1 MQSVVLGLLA
11 LVQFALASN
20 NYHITMEPQSKH
32 CFYEPMTIGQKLG
45 LSFQVFGSSNLDI
58 DFWVTNPDELIVQ
71 SAFRTSTGSFVVDA
85 AKDGMHSYCISNM
98 GHAGNV
104 EKSVSFSVNGPDEQY
119 KSAEK
124 KAAGQK
130 GQEDVKGSLETEVRE
145 LANTIQQVNDEQQYI
160 RTRLLRHH
168 ATAES
173 TNSRVVYWTI
183 FEGMMIAGVIG
194 YQIYYIT
201 QLSALLRVG
210 PSNPSDV
217 VACLKQS
224 NDHTSKAMQ
233 AALAL
238 CVLGLSL
245 CRSVAAFDWTL
256 KGPGNTFTAFE
267 CRMTVPP
274 VPVRPA
280 AGKDATYFYWPGLQ
294 TNQYAPNYNPIG
306 FGVLQPVLTYGKAC
320 TPNQPAGAS
329 VYRGWFISAQ
339 YVNPK
344 GTETGYK
351 GCQGGNMMDVAA
363 GDTLMMSMVL
373 QGTTWVQTVTRVGVA
388 CSGPGSGVS
397 SPDGCQVS
405 YALDMR
411 GQGQNRAEIVLEL
424 YFNAVVTDNV
434 LFSDIR
440 LVAAKQEPA
449 GSVAFCNELSRLQ
462 KNEACTGMALSQD
475 GLTCTISSCL
485 FTATASRADV
495 PTLDPA
501 TIDNGNN
508 GGVDAQGNPISVGST
523 IPPPADNNNGGLG
536 AGSIAP
542 PADISSGTGSN
553 SGATTPSTGGST
565 AGSTT
570 TGGSTQTSSKGISNT
585 MLYGAIGGG
594 VALVLIVGI
603 VMYSRRSKSIDEDDV
618 AKSGKYVQ
626 SNEKPDFSDTKEK
639 YSDRPV
645 SAINSLLPPRP
656 PSAARSI
663 GKSDSPPSSQNGRDL
678 LRPDVSGR
686 NHLDLSSNGKSRSA
700 SRQEMV
706 HEPQQQQQLHVPVA
720 ASGNARAVDLS
731 KHDSLMEFYLAPPAA
746 EAPRAPSRQELLAV
760 GSGNGRSASRQRD
773 FDQVGMTST
782 AHVSSGNGR
791 SSPQREMM
799 SGNSRAR
806 SASRQDVMDK
816 EVPTSYNSRR
826 ASRVEAIGGY
836 LAQPISNS
844 SRRTS
849 RADLVEPAQSSS
861 NRRTSRIDIGN
872 GLVVESNDVNASS
885 SNSHRHSRQMDSSR
899 RSSVV
904 GGGSALYSRTDRQ
917 MTPTPAEEP
926 TLVVIPGR
934 DASPSHRVNY
944 NRRLSSAVA
953 SSPVRVPH
961 ALSTSQA
968 DDYEAP
974 TSASG
979 SGNGRQPR
987 NDQLRRQSGSGFATV
1002 AVEERQSR
1010 SRENLNSNN
1019 SRRSDGRKPHSGN
1032 AREASASRIAAAR
1045 QRDTSV
1051 SSVTSRRGRT
1061 AETTSAGS
1069 RSVRERSESAQRP
1082 VQDDLC

>member
-1 MQSVVLGLLA
+1 
-11 LVQFALASN
+11 
-20 NYHITMEPQSKH
+20 
-32 CFYEPMTIGQKLG
+32 
-45 LSFQVFGSSNLDI
+45 
-58 DFWVTNPDELIVQ
+58 
-71 SAFRTSTGSFVVDA
+71 
-85 AKDGMHSYCISNM
+85 MH
-98 GHAGNV
+98 
-104 EKSVSFSVNGPDEQY
+104 
-119 KSAEK
+119 
-124 KAAGQK
+124 
-130 GQEDVKGSLETEVRE
+130 
-145 LANTIQQVNDEQQYI
+145 
-160 RTRLLRHH
+160 
-168 ATAES
+168 
-173 TNSRVVYWTI
+173 
-183 FEGMMIAGVIG
+183 
-194 YQIYYIT
+194 
-201 QLSALLRVG
+201 
-210 PSNPSDV
+210 
-217 VACLKQS
+217 
-224 NDHTSKAMQ
+224 

-238 CVLGLSL
+238 CVLALSL
-245 CRSVAAFDWTL
+245 CDSVSAFDWTL
-256 KGPGNTFTAFE
+256 KGPGNTFTALE

-388 CSGPGSGVS
+388 CSGTGSGVS

-434 LFSDIR
+434 QFSDIR
-440 LVAAKQEPA
+440 LVAAKPEPA

-501 TIDNGNN
+501 TIDNSNN

-523 IPPPADNNNGGLG
+523 IPPPVDNNNGGLG

-542 PADISSGTGSN
+542 PAVISSGSGSN
-553 SGATTPSTGGST
+553 SGATTPSAGGGST

-570 TGGSTQTSSKGISNT
+570 TGGPAQTSSKGISNT
-585 MLYGAIGGG
+585 VLYGAIGGG

-603 VMYSRRSKSIDEDDV
+603 VMYSRRSKSVDEDDV

-626 SNEKPDFSDTKEK
+626 SNEKPDFSDAKEK
-639 YSDRPV
+639 YADRPV

-656 PSAARSI
+656 PSAARST
-663 GKSDSPPSSQNGRDL
+663 GKSDSPPSSQNARDL
-678 LRPDVSGR
+678 LRPDVSASR
-686 NHLDLSSNGKSRSA
+686 RSHLDLSSNGKPRSA

-706 HEPQQQQQLHVPVA
+706 HEPQQQQLHVPVA

-746 EAPRAPSRQELLAV
+746 EAPRAPSRQELLAA

-782 AHVSSGNGR
+782 THAPSGNGR

-806 SASRQDVMDK
+806 SASRQDVMDH
-816 EVPTSYNSRR
+816 EVLMSYNSRR
-826 ASRVEAIGGY
+826 ASRVEAMGGY
-836 LAQPISNS
+836 LAQPMANS
-844 SRRTS
+844 SRRAS
-849 RADLVEPAQSSS
+849 RADLVEPVQSSS

-872 GLVVESNDVNASS
+872 GLAVESNDVNASS
-885 SNSHRHSRQMDSSR
+885 SNSRRHSRQMDSSR

-904 GGGSALYSRTDRQ
+904 GGSSALYSRTDRQ

-953 SSPVRVPH
+953 ASPVRVAH
-961 ALSTSQA
+961 QA
-968 DDYEAP
+968 DDHEAP

-1082 VQDDLC
+1082 GQDDLC

>member
-1 MQSVVLGLLA
+1 M
-11 LVQFALASN
+11 
-20 NYHITMEPQSKH
+20 H
-32 CFYEPMTIGQKLG
+32 
-45 LSFQVFGSSNLDI
+45 
-58 DFWVTNPDELIVQ
+58 
-71 SAFRTSTGSFVVDA
+71 A
-85 AKDGMHSYCISNM
+85 A
-98 GHAGNV
+98 
-104 EKSVSFSVNGPDEQY
+104 
-119 KSAEK
+119 
-124 KAAGQK
+124 
-130 GQEDVKGSLETEVRE
+130 
-145 LANTIQQVNDEQQYI
+145 
-160 RTRLLRHH
+160 
-168 ATAES
+168 
-173 TNSRVVYWTI
+173 
-183 FEGMMIAGVIG
+183 
-194 YQIYYIT
+194 
-201 QLSALLRVG
+201 
-210 PSNPSDV
+210 
-217 VACLKQS
+217 
-224 NDHTSKAMQ
+224 

-238 CVLGLSL
+238 CVLALSL
-245 CRSVAAFDWTL
+245 PVSAFDWTL
-256 KGPGNTFTAFE
+256 KGPGNTYTSLE

-397 SPDGCQVS
+397 TPDGCQVS

-440 LVAAKQEPA
+440 LVAAKPEPA
-449 GSVAFCNELSRLQ
+449 GSVAFCNSLSRLQ
-462 KNEACTGMALSQD
+462 ANEACSGMALSQD

-495 PTLDPA
+495 PTIDPG
-501 TIDNGNN
+501 TIDNSNN

-523 IPPPADNNNGGLG
+523 IPPPVDNNNGGLG
-536 AGSIAP
+536 AGTITP
-542 PADISSGTGSN
+542 PTDNSSSGSGSN
-553 SGATTPSTGGST
+553 SGATVPSTGGST

-570 TGGSTQTSSKGISNT
+570 TGPSTTQASATKGMSNT
-585 MLYGAIGGG
+585 VLYGAIGGG
-594 VALVLIVGI
+594 VAFLLIVGI
-603 VMYSRRSKSIDEDDV
+603 IMYNRRSKSVDEDDV
-618 AKSGKYVQ
+618 AKSGIYVQ
-626 SNEKPDFSDTKEK
+626 ANEKPGFNDAKEK
-639 YSDRPV
+639 YTDRPV
-645 SAINSLLPPRP
+645 SAINSSLLPPRP

-678 LRPDVSGR
+678 LKPDVSASSQSGRDLLRPDVSAAR
-686 NHLDLSSNGKSRSA
+686 RSHLDLSSNGKSRSA

-706 HEPQQQQQLHVPVA
+706 QEPQRQQQQLHAPPA
-720 ASGNARAVDLS
+720 ASGNARAIDLS

-746 EAPRAPSRQELLAV
+746 EAPRAPSRQELLV
-760 GSGNGRSASRQRD
+760 PGSSNGRSASRQRD
-773 FDQVGMTST
+773 VDQVGLTSAT
-782 AHVSSGNGR
+782 HFTSGNGR
-791 SSPQREMM
+791 SSPHQEIM
-799 SGNSRAR
+799 SGNSRAPR
-806 SASRQDVMDK
+806 SASRQDAMDHDAL
-816 EVPTSYNSRR
+816 PTSYNSRR
-826 ASRVEAIGGY
+826 ASRVEAMGGGAY
-836 LAQPISNS
+836 LTQPIANN

-849 RADLVEPAQSSS
+849 RADLLETIQSSS
-861 NRRTSRIDIGN
+861 NRRASRIDN
-872 GLVVESNDVNASS
+872 GLTVESNEVNASS
-885 SNSHRHSRQMDSSR
+885 NNSRRMSRQMESSR

-904 GGGSALYSRTDRQ
+904 AGSSALHSRNDRQ
-917 MTPTPAEEP
+917 MTTPTPVEEP

-934 DASPSHRVNY
+934 DASPSHRVNHT
-944 NRRLSSAVA
+944 RRMSSAVA
-953 SSPVRVPH
+953 SSPSRVPH
-961 ALSTSQA
+961 SLSTSHT
-968 DDYEAP
+968 DDSNDAP
-974 TSASG
+974 TSPVSGTSG

-987 NDQLRRQSGSGFATV
+987 NDQLRRQSGSGFATAV

-1045 QRDTSV
+1045 QTDTNV

-1069 RSVRERSESAQRP
+1069 RSVRERSESAQRT

>member
-1 MQSVVLGLLA
+1 
-11 LVQFALASN
+11 
-20 NYHITMEPQSKH
+20 
-32 CFYEPMTIGQKLG
+32 
-45 LSFQVFGSSNLDI
+45 
-58 DFWVTNPDELIVQ
+58 
-71 SAFRTSTGSFVVDA
+71 
-85 AKDGMHSYCISNM
+85 MHS
-98 GHAGNV
+98 
-104 EKSVSFSVNGPDEQY
+104 
-119 KSAEK
+119 
-124 KAAGQK
+124 
-130 GQEDVKGSLETEVRE
+130 
-145 LANTIQQVNDEQQYI
+145 
-160 RTRLLRHH
+160 
-168 ATAES
+168 
-173 TNSRVVYWTI
+173 
-183 FEGMMIAGVIG
+183 
-194 YQIYYIT
+194 
-201 QLSALLRVG
+201 
-210 PSNPSDV
+210 
-217 VACLKQS
+217 
-224 NDHTSKAMQ
+224 
-233 AALAL
+233 ALAL
-238 CVLGLSL
+238 CVLSLSL
-245 CRSVAAFDWTL
+245 CRSVAAFDWSL
-256 KGPGNTFTAFE
+256 KGPGNTYTALE

-440 LVAAKQEPA
+440 LVAAKPEPA

-501 TIDNGNN
+501 TIDNSNN

-523 IPPPADNNNGGLG
+523 IPPPVDNNNGGLG

-542 PADISSGTGSN
+542 PTDNTSGTGN
-553 SGATTPSTGGST
+553 TSGATTPSTGGGST
-565 AGSTT
+565 AGSTTT

-585 MLYGAIGGG
+585 VLYGAIGGG
-594 VALVLIVGI
+594 VALLLIVGI
-603 VMYSRRSKSIDEDDV
+603 VMCNRRSKSVDDEDDV

-626 SNEKPDFSDTKEK
+626 SNEKPDFSDAKEK

-645 SAINSLLPPRP
+645 SAINNSLLPPRP
-656 PSAARSI
+656 PSAARST

-678 LRPDVSGR
+678 LRPDVSASR
-686 NHLDLSSNGKSRSA
+686 RSHLDLSSNGKSRSA

-706 HEPQQQQQLHVPVA
+706 QESQVHVPVA
-720 ASGNARAVDLS
+720 ASGNARAIDLS

-746 EAPRAPSRQELLAV
+746 EAPRAPSRQELLAAV

-782 AHVSSGNGR
+782 THVSSGNGR
-791 SSPQREMM
+791 SSSPQREIM

-806 SASRQDVMDK
+806 SASRQDVIIDK

-826 ASRVEAIGGY
+826 ASRVEAMGGY
-836 LAQPISNS
+836 LAQPVANS

-849 RADLVEPAQSSS
+849 RADLVEPVQSSSS
-861 NRRTSRIDIGN
+861 NRRTSRIDIGSN
-872 GLVVESNDVNASS
+872 GLAVESNEVNASS
-885 SNSHRHSRQMDSSR
+885 SNSRRHSRQMESSR

-904 GGGSALYSRTDRQ
+904 VGGSSALHSRIDRQ
-917 MTPTPAEEP
+917 MTPPPVEEP

-944 NRRLSSAVA
+944 TRRMSSAVA

-961 ALSTSQA
+961 GSHA
-968 DDYEAP
+968 DAYDDAP
-974 TSASG
+974 TSPVSAASG

-987 NDQLRRQSGSGFATV
+987 NDQLRRQSGSGFATAV

-1032 AREASASRIAAAR
+1032 AREASANRIAAAAAR

-1082 VQDDLC
+1082 GQDDLC